1 MYFKIIT
8 MPCLFFNISF
18 AHILPG
24 TLKYYLK
31 MSVIGFE
38 MNNFS
43 TQDQKCIIYS
53 FLMSQVTNINLI
65 CRTIVFRNAK
75 LEKI

>member
-1 MYFKIIT
+1 
-8 MPCLFFNISF
+8 MPCLFFNICF
-18 AHILPG
+18 AHILPEI
-24 TLKYYLK
+24 LKYYLK
-31 MSVIGFE
+31 KSVIGFE

-43 TQDQKCIIYS
+43 TQGQKYIIYS

-75 LEKI
+75 IKKKK